1 MKLFCFLV
9 FGHLIAHVF
18 SPSSS
23 GFFFLFF
30 FYILQTFGLITET
43 LQFNKGQ
50 PQTNAGSDECVVC
63 AERDMFPDYSPV
75 RSFEIGPFCAHI
87 IVVISHVCAP
97 WHTQTSSLKAIKFIS
112 VGTAFR
118 ARASSFYSGLWL
130 ELDLVLSK
138 QWAPVYFQLAWWVQ
152 NVLPSS

>member
-9 FGHLIAHVF
+9 FGHLIARVF

-23 GFFFLFF
+23 GFFFVF

-63 AERDMFPDYSPV
+63 AERGMLPDYSPV
-75 RSFEIGPFCAHI
+75 RSFEIGSFCVHI

-97 WHTQTSSLKAIKFIS
+97 
-112 VGTAFR
+112 
-118 ARASSFYSGLWL
+118 
-130 ELDLVLSK
+130 
-138 QWAPVYFQLAWWVQ
+138 
-152 NVLPSS
+152 